1 MKFLQAITVDGSV
14 EFFNVDKILTI
25 KPYPNGYTKILM
37 GAGLYWDIKTDTM
50 VFISL
55 ENLPAA
61 AMEV

>member
-1 MKFLQAITVDGSV
+1 MKFLQAITADGNV

-25 KPYPNGYTKILM
+25 KPYSNGYTKILM

-50 VFISL
+50 VFVSL